1 MSKNKTIFLT
11 GLVVVV
17 IVVLIFYIY
26 NFNNNKTN
34 DIDNSKNNN
43 ENINLENKKNIQQ
56 ENVIVDTRVVDK
68 KITISNRCIGCGRCA
83 IIDPEHFRM
92 NEIIRKA
99 EVVSQENL
107 TSKSLLDAISMCRE
121 SAILLN

>member
-1 MSKNKTIFLT
+1 MNKNKTIFLI

-83 IIDPEHFRM
+83 MIDPEHFKI
-92 NEIIRKA
+92 NETARRA
-99 EVVSQENL
+99 EVISQENL
-107 TSKSLLDAISMCRE
+107 NSKNLLDAILMCRE
-121 SAILLN
+121 RAISLN